1 MKNGFMALMA
11 TMGALMVMPVK
22 ADTMALTTCF
32 VDSLN
37 GKERKQLATWIYFAV
52 AAHPEMKPF
61 SNISPQQREAVDK
74 KVGALVTR
82 LLVEDCEQ
90 EFIVAQKR
98 DPLAV
103 EAAFEMVG
111 KVAMQELMNSEDVT
125 QSITNYVKYTD
136 QKAISKLFNQ

>member
-1 MKNGFMALMA
+1 M
-11 TMGALMVMPVK
+11 
-22 ADTMALTTCF
+22 
-32 VDSLN
+32 
-37 GKERKQLATWIYFAV
+37 
-52 AAHPEMKPF
+52 
-61 SNISPQQREAVDK
+61 
-74 KVGALVTR
+74 TR

>member
-1 MKNGFMALMA
+1 MKKGLIALMA

-61 SNISPQQREAVDK
+61 SNISPQQR
-74 KVGALVTR
+74 
-82 LLVEDCEQ
+82 
-90 EFIVAQKR
+90 
-98 DPLAV
+98 
-103 EAAFEMVG
+103 
-111 KVAMQELMNSEDVT
+111 
-125 QSITNYVKYTD
+125 
-136 QKAISKLFNQ
+136 

>member
-1 MKNGFMALMA
+1 MKKGLIALMA

-61 SNISPQQREAVDK
+61 SNISPQQREATDK

>member
-1 MKNGFMALMA
+1 MKKGLIALMA

-61 SNISPQQREAVDK
+61 SNISPQQREAIDK

-82 LLVEDCEQ
+82 LLVEDCEH

>member
-1 MKNGFMALMA
+1 MKKGLIALMA

-61 SNISPQQREAVDK
+61 SNISPQQREAIDK